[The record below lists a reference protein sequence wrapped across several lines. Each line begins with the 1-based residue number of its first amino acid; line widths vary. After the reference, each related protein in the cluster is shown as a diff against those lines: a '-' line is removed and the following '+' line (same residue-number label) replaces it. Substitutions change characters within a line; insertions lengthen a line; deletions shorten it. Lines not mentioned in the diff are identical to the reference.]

1 MKHVK
6 GLGLLRLL
14 ITILATTTRKRR
26 QPFAKSLQKYIE
38 KLKQN
43 VFWGFYLSKQSEKA
57 NFYGDV
63 INARQGQKCI

>member
-1 MKHVK
+1 M
-6 GLGLLRLL
+6 
-14 ITILATTTRKRR
+14 
-26 QPFAKSLQKYIE
+26 QKYIE

-63 INARQGQKCI
+63 INARQGQKRI